1 MATAPFSYI
10 GSEGR
15 TKTGELKLEHYAL
28 AERHNI
34 KVSQLINEVYADAKP
49 EYGSAFEQGARSLG
63 IFTKGDPKYGIVPTT
78 LRDIMTGECMTRMS
92 AVQMASSPSGGG
104 TIVSPMNPIGSS
116 TPASRVFFPEVVMA
130 AMDEVLTSD
139 YSQEMA
145 IFNSML
151 ASDESIASEVFTQP
165 LINTSAPESVR
176 SMPIAQ
182 NSLPRNMVSITAS
195 QTSKAIATTSVGLQ
209 VSDQALQH
217 ATVDLVAIILAS
229 QLEGE
234 AKARLWEDL
243 AAVVAGNVDAGQA
256 ALTPVAGTTYDSAMT
271 GGVVTQKGWMKLLR
285 DPSRKISIDSIMC
298 SMDDLIA
305 IQGRTGR
312 PLIFDPKT
320 SGANLGNLGTAVY
333 NVEPMILNYGVAE
346 PKIMIVP
353 DGLWSANGLLCFDSR
368 YALRRVTNTSASY
381 SAIESMV
388 LQRSQFMR
396 IDSGSMVYRLRDEAF
411 VFCDFT

>member
-1 MATAPFSYI
+1 MAIAPFSYI

-34 KVSQLINEVYADAKP
+34 KTSQLINEVYADADP
-49 EYGSAFEQGARSLG
+49 RYGSAFDQGARSLG
-63 IFTKGDPKYGIVPTT
+63 IYTKGDPKYGITPTT
-78 LRDIMTGECMTRMS
+78 LRDIMTGECMTRQS

-104 TIVSPMNPIGSS
+104 TIVSPGGPVGSS

-130 AMDEVLTSD
+130 AMDEVLKSD

-165 LINTSAPESVR
+165 LINTTAPEGVR
-176 SMPIAQ
+176 SMPMAQ
-182 NSLPRNMVSITAS
+182 NSLPRNMVGITAS

-209 VSDQALQH
+209 ISDQALQH

-243 AAVVAGNVDAGQA
+243 AAIVAGNVDAGQA
-256 ALTPVAGTTYDSAMT
+256 ALTPVAGTVYDSAMT
-271 GGVVTQKGWMKLLR
+271 GGVVTQKGWMKMLR
-285 DPSRKISIDSIMC
+285 DPSRKISIDSIIC
-298 SMDDLIA
+298 AMDDLIA

-312 PLIFDPKT
+312 PVIFDPRT
-320 SGANLGNLGTAVY
+320 SVPNLGNLGTAVY
-333 NVEPMILNYGVAE
+333 NVEPMILNYSVAE
-346 PKIMIVP
+346 PKIMVVP

-368 YALRRVTNTSASY
+368 FALRRVTNTSAAY

-388 LQRSQFMR
+388 LQRSSFMR
-396 IDSGSMVYRLRDEAF
+396 IDSGSLVYRLRDEAF
-411 VFCDFT
+411 LLVDFT

>member
-1 MATAPFSYI
+1 MATANFSYI
-10 GSEGR
+10 GPEGR

-34 KVSQLINEVYADAKP
+34 KTSQLINEVYADADP
-49 EYGSAFEQGARSLG
+49 RFGSAFEQGARSLG
-63 IFTKGDPKYGIVPTT
+63 IFTKGDPKYGITPTT
-78 LRDIMTGECMTRMS
+78 IRDIMTGECMTKAS

-104 TIVSPMNPIGSS
+104 TIVSPMNPIGNS
-116 TPASRVFFPEVVMA
+116 TPASRVFFPEVIMA
-130 AMDEVLTSD
+130 MTEEFLKSD

-165 LINTSAPESVR
+165 LINTAAPEGVR

-195 QTSKAIATTSVGLQ
+195 QTSKAIATNSVGLQ
-209 VSDQALQH
+209 ISDQATQH
-217 ATVDLVAIILAS
+217 ATIDLVAIILAS
-229 QLEGE
+229 QMEGE

-243 AAVVAGNVDAGQA
+243 AAIVAGNVDAGQA

-285 DPSRKISIDSIMC
+285 DPSRKISIDSIIC
-298 SMDDLIA
+298 AMDDLIA

-333 NVEPMILNYGVAE
+333 NVEPMILNYGVQE
-346 PKIMIVP
+346 PKIMVVP

-368 YALRRVTNTSASY
+368 YALRRVTNTSAAY

-388 LQRSQFMR
+388 LQRSSFMR
-396 IDSGSMVYRLRDEAF
+396 IDSGSMVYRLRDEALVF
-411 VFCDFT
+411 VDFT

>member
-34 KVSQLINEVYADAKP
+34 KVSQLINEVYADADP
-49 EYGSAFEQGARSLG
+49 RFGSAFEQGARSLG

-78 LRDIMTGECMTRMS
+78 VRDILTGECMTRMS

-116 TPASRVFFPEVVMA
+116 TPASRVFFPETVL
-130 AMDEVLTSD
+130 AMTEEILKSD

-209 VSDQALQH
+209 ISDQATQH
-217 ATVDLVAIILAS
+217 ATIDLVAIILAA

-243 AAVVAGNVDAGQA
+243 AAVVAGNPDAGQA

-285 DPSRKISIDSIMC
+285 DPSRSISIDSIMC

-346 PKIMIVP
+346 PKIMVVP

-368 YALRRVTNTSASY
+368 YGLRRVTNTSA
-381 SAIESMV
+381 AFQAVEAMV
-388 LQRSQFMR
+388 LQRASFMR
-396 IDSGSMVYRLRDEAF
+396 IDQGSIVYRLYDSAF
-411 VFCDFT
+411 RFIDFT